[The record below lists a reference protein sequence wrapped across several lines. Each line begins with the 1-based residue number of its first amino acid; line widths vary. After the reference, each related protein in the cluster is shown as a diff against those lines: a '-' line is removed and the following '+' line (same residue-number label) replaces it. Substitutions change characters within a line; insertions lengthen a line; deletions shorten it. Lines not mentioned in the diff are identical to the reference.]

1 MKKIL
6 ILIFVFSISIF
17 FADAQE
23 IEPKT
28 IQNSDNVT
36 GVEKIFQWY
45 KNNINYGT
53 ITILMIAESS
63 ILPVPSEL
71 VIPPAA
77 YIALDEKSN
86 LNIFFVILFGTIGAL
101 IGATLNYFVLGM
113 WIGRPL
119 IYKFAGS
126 KAGHLL
132 LLTEEKLQRSE
143 DYFNKNGKISTFI
156 GRFIPVVRHL
166 ISIPAGFSKMHYLTF
181 AIFTFVGAGLW
192 NCILAFLGYITHGQ
206 ADLIKRY
213 AHELSI
219 GLVVLCILVIVFL
232 IIKHFLKRKK

>member
-6 ILIFVFSISIF
+6 ILIFVFSFSIF
-17 FADAQE
+17 FANAQE
-23 IEPKT
+23 VEPKT

-36 GVEKIFQWY
+36 GVEKMYQWY
-45 KNNINYGT
+45 KNNTNYGT

-71 VIPPAA
+71 VIPPAS

-132 LLTEEKLQRSE
+132 LLSEEKLQKSE
-143 DYFNKNGKISTFI
+143 DYFNKNGKISTFF

-181 AIFTFVGAGLW
+181 ALFTFAGAGIW
-192 NCILAFLGYITHGQ
+192 NCVLAFLGYITHGQ

-213 AHELSI
+213 AQELSI

-232 IIKHFLKRKK
+232 IIKNFSKRKK